1 MLTNFHASY
10 ALDILLFCF
19 RNLVWGNI
27 GAYAL
32 HSLRKIQNKILENSE
47 IETDV
52 DVDDDERNFS
62 SSASRST
69 ALMCGGL
76 EDRFLPQTRSLSLSL
91 FIYHSLCC
99 STHSISLLTYLYQD
113 VPKHAPTYFVSTHT
127 HSLFLYLPLCVK
139 THCSTRSISPS

>member
-76 EDRFLPQTRSLSLSL
+76 EDFFLKRAVFLSLSL
-91 FIYHSLCC
+91 YITLS
-99 STHSISLLTYLYQD
+99 
-113 VPKHAPTYFVSTHT
+113 VVAHT
-127 HSLFLYLPLCVK
+127 QFL
-139 THCSTRSISPS
+139 S